1 MLKNVIWDLDGTLYD
16 TYPGILTALIATLA
30 KFGVSAERA
39 ALFTTIK
46 HSSVRGELARIG
58 KTIGVPYDTLWADYH
73 DREVS
78 GFVMQ
83 AQAYPDTAR
92 VLRGVVAAG
101 GQNFLMTHRDDSAWA
116 LLRRDGLA
124 DLFKGGVTS
133 AQHLARKP
141 APDAVLYILDTFGL
155 QPASTAMIGDRQLD
169 VVAGQAAGVAGIY
182 FDIDGY
188 HDAPMADATI
198 QTLPAVLDLLA

>member
-1 MLKNVIWDLDGTLYD
+1 MLNNVIWDLDGTLYD

-30 KFGVSAERA
+30 KFGVTAERA

-46 HSSVRGELARIG
+46 HGSVRGELARIG

-92 VLRGVVAAG
+92 
-101 GQNFLMTHRDDSAWA
+101 
-116 LLRRDGLA
+116 
-124 DLFKGGVTS
+124 
-133 AQHLARKP
+133 
-141 APDAVLYILDTFGL
+141 
-155 QPASTAMIGDRQLD
+155 
-169 VVAGQAAGVAGIY
+169 GVARRGGRRGPELL
-182 FDIDGY
+182 D
-188 HDAPMADATI
+188 DAPRRQRLGATASRR
-198 QTLPAVLDLLA
+198 LGRLV